1 MTSPIST
8 CAVCLDDYDTE
19 ELTDAMLCSDCN
31 AELDASVARHPA
43 GKGIDND

>member
-19 ELTDAMLCSDCN
+19 ELTDAMLCSDCD
-31 AELDASVARHPA
+31 AELHASISRHPA
-43 GKGIDND
+43 SRAKQS